1 MPQQQH
7 QKILD
12 IRQTNTS
19 LDSILS
25 TLQEVVDKLREQ
37 RAVTINNKQI
47 TLSADVYD
55 FKIKYEI
62 LPRGEYSL
70 KFDIIS
76 EPGKSHTIEREIQLS

>member
-1 MPQQQH
+1 MPHHH

-12 IRQTNTS
+12 VRRNNIELKEI
-19 LDSILS
+19 LDI
-25 TLQEVVDKLREQ
+25 LQEIVEKLREQ
-37 RAVTINNKQI
+37 RSVTINNKQI

-76 EPGKSHTIEREIQLS
+76 EPGKSHAIEREIQLS

>member
-1 MPQQQH
+1 MPHH

-25 TLQEVVDKLREQ
+25 TLQEAVDKLREQ
-37 RAVTINNKQI
+37 REVTINNKKI
-47 TLSADVYD
+47 TLSADTYD

-76 EPGKSHTIEREIQLS
+76 EPGKSHAVEREIQLS